1 MKISIITVCF
11 NSVKTIESTIQSVIQ
26 QSYVDLEYIIID
38 GGSTDG
44 TIELI
49 NKYDNIIFKWIS
61 EVDKGIYDAMNKG
74 ISFATGD
81 IIGILNSD
89 DSFYNNDVVSEIAS
103 VFLSNNILDAVIGN
117 IVFINNRNNI
127 IRNYT
132 SKNWNTNMFAWGFMP
147 PHPSF
152 FCKRYLFEYF
162 GAYKTDY
169 KIAADFEILLRFL
182 HIHKISF
189 KYISLITTKMRMG
202 GASTKNF
209 KSIFTINKE
218 IRRACLENQ
227 IYTNYIMIYLKYF
240 SKIFEFLNFKKQ
252 NLPL

>member
-11 NSVKTIESTIQSVIQ
+11 NSVKFIETTILSILE
-26 QSYVDLEYIIID
+26 QSYQDIEYIIID

-44 TIELI
+44 TVEVIK
-49 NKYDNIIFKWIS
+49 KYDKSIHKWSS
-61 EVDKGIYDAMNKG
+61 ESDDGIYDAMNKG
-74 ISFATGD
+74 ICFATGD

-89 DSFYNNDVVSEIAS
+89 DSFYNKDVISNIAS
-103 VFLSNNILDAVIGN
+103 CFLTNIKLDAVISN
-117 IVFINNRNNI
+117 IVFINNQNRI

-132 SKNWNTNMFAWGFMP
+132 SKNWNINKFAWGYMP

-152 FCKRYLFEYF
+152 FCKRYLFENF
-162 GAYKTDY
+162 GVYKTDY

-182 HIHKISF
+182 HIYKISF
-189 KYISLITTKMRMG
+189 KYIPLITTKMRMG

-240 SKIFEFLNFKKQ
+240 SKIFEFFNLKK
-252 NLPL
+252 